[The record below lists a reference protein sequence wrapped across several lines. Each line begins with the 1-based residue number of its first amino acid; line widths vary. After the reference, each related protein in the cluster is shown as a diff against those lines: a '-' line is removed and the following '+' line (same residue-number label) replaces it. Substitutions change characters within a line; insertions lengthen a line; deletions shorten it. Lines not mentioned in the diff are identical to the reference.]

1 MNQKPLSKIQTVKA
15 KYVAPIIK
23 NISKTLGND
32 LEKNRQKKILQIK
45 KLKAENEMRLI
56 KAEINMKNRIKEAEE
71 LKNKLKK
78 RNSLDNFKKRSTL
91 VLHK

>member
-32 LEKNRQKKILQIK
+32 LEKNRQKKILQIMWNTV
-45 KLKAENEMRLI
+45 LYGT
-56 KAEINMKNRIKEAEE
+56 
-71 LKNKLKK
+71 
-78 RNSLDNFKKRSTL
+78 RNSSEY
-91 VLHK
+91 